1 MENKLRQ
8 LYALQLIDSHLDE
21 LQELKGDLPSQIAG
35 LDTRKADLTAKV
47 SDLEQLM
54 RGAFAQR
61 DTTDSEIVSLRD
73 RMEKFKSQQFA
84 VRNNKE
90 YDALTKEM
98 DTATET
104 ISRLEKEMET
114 LEGRATLARNDIE
127 QLKVQIAELD
137 KQLEEKHVALAEVSK
152 ATEEEELKATHQR
165 EKVRAKISNADFEAY
180 QRIRKAKKG
189 KAIVPVKRGACGGCF
204 ARVPPQKLLEL
215 RQNSKIYACEHCG
228 RILVSDQIVQESTS
242 LV

>member
-21 LQELKGDLPSQIAG
+21 LQELKGDLPAQIGG
-35 LDTRKADLTAKV
+35 LDARKADFAAKV
-47 SDLEQLM
+47 AELEAVM
-54 RGAFAQR
+54 RSAFTQR
-61 DTTDSEIVSLRD
+61 DATDSEIVSLRD
-73 RMEKFKSQQFA
+73 KMEKYKAQQFA

-98 DTATET
+98 DTATES
-104 ISRLEKEMET
+104 ISRLEKEMDV
-114 LEGRATLARNDIE
+114 LEGKATLARTDIE
-127 QLKVQIAELD
+127 QIKIQISDID
-137 KQLEEKHVALAEVSK
+137 KTLEEKHAALAEVSK
-152 ATEEEELKATHQR
+152 STEEEELKATHQR
-165 EKVRAKISNADFEAY
+165 EKLRSKITNADFEAY

-215 RQNSKIYACEHCG
+215 RQNSKIYTCEHCG
-228 RILVSDQIVQESTS
+228 RILVSDQIVEESS
-242 LV
+242 ALV